1 MQNWTYKN
9 IEIKDEDIP
18 PKAIGFIYKIVHI
31 TSGKFYYGRKNLD
44 MAATRTIKGI
54 KKKFKKPSNWKDYY
68 SSSPALLAEIEDKG
82 KENYSRE
89 ILLFCD
95 TKSSMVYAEEF
106 ILFKSGALFSDNCY
120 NGNIRATIMK
130 SWFNKTPNLQ
140 KDLEN
145 LSL

>member
-1 MQNWTYKN
+1 MQQWIYKQKELDDN
-9 IEIKDEDIP
+9 CIP
-18 PKAIGFIYKIVHI
+18 LGAIGFIYKIVHI
-31 TSGKFYYGRKNLD
+31 PSGKFYYGRKNLD
-44 MAATRTIKGI
+44 MAATRTVKGI
-54 KKKFKKPSNWKDYY
+54 KKKFRKPSNWKNYY

-82 KENYSRE
+82 VDQYSRE

-95 TKSSMVYAEEF
+95 TKASMVYAEEF